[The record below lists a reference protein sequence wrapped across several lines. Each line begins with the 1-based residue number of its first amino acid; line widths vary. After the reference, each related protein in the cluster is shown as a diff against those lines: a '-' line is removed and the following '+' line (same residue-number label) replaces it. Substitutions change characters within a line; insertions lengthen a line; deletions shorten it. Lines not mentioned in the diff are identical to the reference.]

1 MKKVDLNMIW
11 QWMYLD
17 KMDKGQRV
25 EKALSD
31 IERLEYEDE
40 PNCRIFTAT
49 NSIGFLSHLIHS
61 VIFQNSI
68 FQVGRSEFYMCL
80 SSKLLRVRNR

>member
-11 QWMYLD
+11 QWIYLD

-25 EKALSD
+25 EKALID
-31 IERLEYEDE
+31 IERSEYEDE

-68 FQVGRSEFYMCL
+68 FQVGRSEIYMCL
-80 SSKLLRVRNR
+80 TSKLLRVRNR